1 MPERTQT
8 GCCIAGGG
16 PAGMMLGFLLA
27 RAGVEVLLLEKHA
40 DFFRDFRGDTL
51 HPSSLEVMHELGLLD
66 DFLRLPH
73 TELHEARGVVGEEMF
88 TLADFSR
95 LPVRCKF
102 IAMIPQW
109 DFLNFL
115 AEHGRRYP
123 KFRLQMQADVTDLVR
138 EGNRIAGVR
147 ATTPSGELEARAQLV
162 VGADGRHS
170 TVRERAGL
178 EVLEFGVPIDVFW
191 FRIAKSADD
200 PQQALGYFRPGK
212 TVRIL
217 VMLDRGDYWQA
228 GAVIPKGAGE
238 QIHARGLAAFR
249 EEIARIVPFAR
260 ASLEALGDW
269 DEVKLLT
276 VKVDRLREWHLPGLL
291 CIGDAAHAMSPV
303 GGIGIN
309 IALQDAVAAANL
321 LAEKLRA
328 GSVSEDDLRAV
339 QRRRERAV
347 RMTQAVQ
354 IFVQNRVFQSGAG
367 GQGSGSVPLPM
378 RLIRAFPFLR
388 RLVARFIGMGFQ
400 PEHVRTRELPAE
412 YHNATPTSRP
422 AR

>member
-8 GCCIAGGG
+8 GCCIVGGG

-73 TELHEARGVVGEEMF
+73 TELREARGVVGEEMF

-123 KFRLQMQADVTDLVR
+123 KFRLQMQAAVTDLVR
-138 EGNRIAGVR
+138 EGNRIAGVL

-276 VKVDRLREWHLPGLL
+276 VKVDRLREWHLPGFL

-309 IALQDAVAAANL
+309 IALQDAVATANIL
-321 LAEKLRA
+321 TEALQSNALTPHH
-328 GSVSEDDLRAV
+328 LTQV
-339 QRRRERAV
+339 QCYRERAV
-347 RMTQAVQ
+347 RNTQRFQ
-354 IFVQNRVFQSGAG
+354 VFAHRILDRILRNPAPMK
-367 GQGSGSVPLPM
+367 VPLTV
-378 RLIRAFPFLR
+378 RLL
-388 RLVARFIGMGFQ
+388 
-400 PEHVRTRELPAE
+400 T
-412 YHNATPTSRP
+412 
-422 AR
+422 

>member
-1 MPERTQT
+1 
-8 GCCIAGGG
+8 
-16 PAGMMLGFLLA
+16 MMLGFLLA

-73 TELHEARGVVGEEMF
+73 TKLREARGVVGEEMF

-123 KFRLQMQADVTDLVR
+123 KFRLRMQADVTDLVR

-191 FRIAKSADD
+191 FAVPKTTAGN
-200 PQQALGYFRPGK
+200 ALRGSVRGYRLI
-212 TVRIL
+212 VLI
-217 VMLDRGDYWQA
+217 DRGD
-228 GAVIPKGAGE
+228 
-238 QIHARGLAAFR
+238 
-249 EEIARIVPFAR
+249 
-260 ASLEALGDW
+260 
-269 DEVKLLT
+269 
-276 VKVDRLREWHLPGLL
+276 
-291 CIGDAAHAMSPV
+291 
-303 GGIGIN
+303 
-309 IALQDAVAAANL
+309 
-321 LAEKLRA
+321 
-328 GSVSEDDLRAV
+328 
-339 QRRRERAV
+339 
-347 RMTQAVQ
+347 
-354 IFVQNRVFQSGAG
+354 
-367 GQGSGSVPLPM
+367 
-378 RLIRAFPFLR
+378 
-388 RLVARFIGMGFQ
+388 
-400 PEHVRTRELPAE
+400 
-412 YHNATPTSRP
+412 
-422 AR
+422 